1 MSSCRV
7 CGIIIQ
13 RWLHVR
19 TNITEPS
26 NFAQLARTRSLCSL
40 VFRAHVSSKDSRV
53 HMPTSVCYPYLS
65 LGGKDDC
72 SRALDS
78 HVPTEKPLLR
88 LVFSPFSI
96 TMATYT
102 PTCIST
108 TTALTYKGRCVLGIG
123 TTLPFSSPKTH
134 AIYNPHH

>member
-7 CGIIIQ
+7 YGIVIH

-26 NFAQLARTRSLCSL
+26 NFAQLARTRSLCSR
-40 VFRAHVSSKDSRV
+40 VFRAHVSSKGSRV

-72 SRALDS
+72 FRVLDS
-78 HVPTEKPLLR
+78 HIPTEKPQLR
-88 LVFSPFSI
+88 LLFSPFSI
-96 TMATYT
+96 TMATATPTSKTMATYT

-123 TTLPFSSPKTH
+123 TSP
-134 AIYNPHH
+134 AI